1 MEYRQVYM
9 DYNATT
15 PIHPEVKKVMI
26 ESFDIFGN
34 GSSMHGFGREAGM
47 RIEMA
52 RKQIAHLIN
61 AEPDEIIFT
70 AGGSESDNTVLKY
83 VGCQNKSCGSKGCC
97 AGCGKTEIITT
108 PIEHPAIL
116 ETSKFLAE
124 NGITTK
130 FMKVDSTGRVNPEEL
145 YELIT
150 DKTAL
155 VSVMAAN
162 NEIGTLQDIKRI
174 AQIAHEKGVLFHTDA
189 VQAIG
194 KIKIDVK
201 EMGIDYLSMSGH
213 KIYAPK
219 GIGILYAKKGAPYCP
234 FLHGGHQEAGR
245 RAGTLNT
252 TGIMAIG
259 KAAELA
265 EQELVEESAR
275 LLKLRNRLKAGIM
288 ASIPDIK
295 INGNQEHT
303 LPNTL
308 NVSFIGAEGESILL
322 YMDLEGIAVS
332 TGSACSTGSLLPSH
346 VLMATGVDAE
356 LAHGSIRFSLGREN
370 TEEDIDYVLEKLPPI
385 IERIRKMSTV
395 YKKGATK

>member
-1 MEYRQVYM
+1 MDKRNVYM

-15 PIHPEVKKVMI
+15 PIHPLVKQ
-26 ESFDIFGN
+26 ELLDTLDICGN
-34 GSSMHGFGREAGM
+34 GSSMHTFGREAM
-47 RIEMA
+47 ERIENA
-52 RKQIAHLIN
+52 RTKIASLIN
-61 AEPDEIIFT
+61 AQPNEIIFT
-70 AGGSESDNTVLKY
+70 AGGTESDNTVLNY
-83 VGCQNKSCGSKGCC
+83 VAFGSKTS
-97 AGCGKTEIITT
+97 GKNEIITT

-116 ETSKFLAE
+116 ETAKFLE
-124 NGITTK
+124 NFGIVTK

-155 VSVMAAN
+155 ISVMAAN
-162 NEIGTLQDIKRI
+162 NEIGTIQDIKAIGAI
-174 AQIAHEKGVLFHTDA
+174 AKEKGVYFHTDA

-194 KIKIDVK
+194 KIKIDVRD
-201 EMGIDYLSMSGH
+201 MNIDFLSMSGH

-219 GIGILYAKKGAPYCP
+219 GIGILYVRKGVPYCP
-234 FLHGGHQEAGR
+234 FIHGGHQEGGR

-252 TGIMAIG
+252 TGIVALG
-259 KAAELA
+259 KAAEMA
-265 EQELVEESAR
+265 ELELEEEYT
-275 LLKLRNRLKAGIM
+275 KLSSLRDRLKKGIIE
-288 ASIPDIK
+288 SIPDIRV
-295 INGNQEHT
+295 NGNQEHC

-332 TGSACSTGSLLPSH
+332 TGSACSTGSLEPSH

-370 TEEDIDYVLEKLPPI
+370 TEEDVDYVLKKLPPI
-385 IERIRKMSTV
+385 IEKIRKMSTV
-395 YKKGATK
+395 YRKGGK

>member
-1 MEYRQVYM
+1 MDKRNVYM

-15 PIHPEVKKVMI
+15 PIHPLVKQ
-26 ESFDIFGN
+26 ELLETLDICGN
-34 GSSMHGFGREAGM
+34 GSSMHTFGREAM
-47 RIEMA
+47 ERIENA
-52 RKQIAHLIN
+52 RKKIASLIN
-61 AEPDEIIFT
+61 AQPNEIIFT
-70 AGGSESDNTVLKY
+70 AGGTESDNTVLNY
-83 VGCQNKSCGSKGCC
+83 VAFGSKTS
-97 AGCGKTEIITT
+97 GKNEIITT

-116 ETSKFLAE
+116 ETAKFLE
-124 NGITTK
+124 NFGIVTK

-155 VSVMAAN
+155 ISVMAAN
-162 NEIGTLQDIKRI
+162 NEIGTIQDIKAIGAI
-174 AQIAHEKGVLFHTDA
+174 AKEKGIYFHTDA

-194 KIKIDVK
+194 KVKIDVK
-201 EMGIDYLSMSGH
+201 DMNIDFLSMSGH

-219 GIGILYAKKGAPYCP
+219 GIGILYVRKGVPYCP
-234 FLHGGHQEAGR
+234 FIHGGHQEGGR

-252 TGIMAIG
+252 TGIVALG
-259 KAAELA
+259 KAAEMA
-265 EQELVEESAR
+265 ELELEEEYT
-275 LLKLRNRLKAGIM
+275 KLSSLRDRLKKGIIE
-288 ASIPDIK
+288 SIPDIR
-295 INGNQEHT
+295 INGNREHC

-332 TGSACSTGSLLPSH
+332 TGSACSTGSLEPSH

-370 TEEDIDYVLEKLPPI
+370 TEEDVDYVLEKLPPI
-385 IERIRKMSTV
+385 IEKIRKMSTV
-395 YKKGATK
+395 YRKGGK

>member
-1 MEYRQVYM
+1 MDKRNVYM

-15 PIHPEVKKVMI
+15 PIHPLVKQ
-26 ESFDIFGN
+26 ELLDTLDICGN
-34 GSSMHGFGREAGM
+34 GSSMHTFGREAM
-47 RIEMA
+47 ERIENA
-52 RKQIAHLIN
+52 RTKIASLIN
-61 AEPDEIIFT
+61 AQPNEIIFT
-70 AGGSESDNTVLKY
+70 AGGTESDNTVLNY
-83 VGCQNKSCGSKGCC
+83 VAFGSKTS
-97 AGCGKTEIITT
+97 GKNEIITT

-116 ETSKFLAE
+116 ETAKFLE
-124 NGITTK
+124 NFGIVTK

-155 VSVMAAN
+155 ISVMAAN
-162 NEIGTLQDIKRI
+162 NEIGTIQDIKAIGAI
-174 AQIAHEKGVLFHTDA
+174 AKEKGVYFHTDA

-194 KIKIDVK
+194 KIKIDVRD
-201 EMGIDYLSMSGH
+201 MNIDFLSMSGH

-219 GIGILYAKKGAPYCP
+219 GIGILYVRKGVPYCP
-234 FLHGGHQEAGR
+234 FIHGGHQEGGR

-252 TGIMAIG
+252 TGIVALG
-259 KAAELA
+259 KAAEMA
-265 EQELVEESAR
+265 ELELEEEYT
-275 LLKLRNRLKAGIM
+275 KLSSLRDRLKKGIIE
-288 ASIPDIK
+288 SIPDIRV
-295 INGNQEHT
+295 NGNQEHC

-332 TGSACSTGSLLPSH
+332 TGSACSTGSLEPSH

-370 TEEDIDYVLEKLPPI
+370 TEEDVDYVLEKLPPI
-385 IERIRKMSTV
+385 IEKIRKMSTV
-395 YKKGATK
+395 YRKGGK

>member
-1 MEYRQVYM
+1 MDKRNVYM

-15 PIHPEVKKVMI
+15 PIHPLVKQ
-26 ESFDIFGN
+26 ELLDTLDICGN
-34 GSSMHGFGREAGM
+34 GSSMHTFGREAM
-47 RIEMA
+47 ERIENA
-52 RKQIAHLIN
+52 RTKIASLIN
-61 AEPDEIIFT
+61 AQPNEIIFT
-70 AGGSESDNTVLKY
+70 AGGTESDNTVLNY
-83 VGCQNKSCGSKGCC
+83 VAFGSKTS
-97 AGCGKTEIITT
+97 GKNEIITT

-116 ETSKFLAE
+116 ETAKFLE
-124 NGITTK
+124 NFGIVTK

-155 VSVMAAN
+155 ISVMAAN
-162 NEIGTLQDIKRI
+162 NEIGTIQDIKAIGAI
-174 AQIAHEKGVLFHTDA
+174 AKEKGVYFHTDA

-194 KIKIDVK
+194 KIKIDVRD
-201 EMGIDYLSMSGH
+201 MNIDFLSMSGH

-219 GIGILYAKKGAPYCP
+219 GIGILYVRKGVPYCP
-234 FLHGGHQEAGR
+234 FIHGGHQEGGR

-252 TGIMAIG
+252 TGIVALG
-259 KAAELA
+259 KAAEMA
-265 EQELVEESAR
+265 ELELNEEYTKLSA
-275 LLKLRNRLKAGIM
+275 LRDRLKKGIV
-288 ASIPDIK
+288 ASVPDIRV
-295 INGNQEHT
+295 NGNQEHC

-332 TGSACSTGSLLPSH
+332 TGSACSTGSLEPSH

-370 TEEDIDYVLEKLPPI
+370 TEEDVDYVLEKLPPI
-385 IERIRKMSTV
+385 IEKIRKMSTV
-395 YKKGATK
+395 YRKGGK

>member
-1 MEYRQVYM
+1 MDKRNVYM

-15 PIHPEVKKVMI
+15 PIHPLVKQ
-26 ESFDIFGN
+26 ELLDTLDICGN
-34 GSSMHGFGREAGM
+34 GSSMHTFGREAM
-47 RIEMA
+47 ERIENA
-52 RKQIAHLIN
+52 RTKIASLIN
-61 AEPDEIIFT
+61 AQPNEIIFT
-70 AGGSESDNTVLKY
+70 AGGTESDNTVLNY
-83 VGCQNKSCGSKGCC
+83 VAFGSKTS
-97 AGCGKTEIITT
+97 GKNEIITT

-116 ETSKFLAE
+116 ETAKFLE
-124 NGITTK
+124 NFGIVTK

-155 VSVMAAN
+155 ISVMAAN
-162 NEIGTLQDIKRI
+162 NEIGTIQDIKAIGAI
-174 AQIAHEKGVLFHTDA
+174 AKEKGVYFHTDA

-194 KIKIDVK
+194 KIKIDVRD
-201 EMGIDYLSMSGH
+201 MNIDFLSMSGH

-219 GIGILYAKKGAPYCP
+219 GIGILYVRKGVPYCP
-234 FLHGGHQEAGR
+234 FIHGGHQEGGR

-252 TGIMAIG
+252 TGIVALG
-259 KAAELA
+259 KAAEMA
-265 EQELVEESAR
+265 ELELEEEYT
-275 LLKLRNRLKAGIM
+275 KLSSLRDRLKKGIIE
-288 ASIPDIK
+288 SIPDIR
-295 INGNQEHT
+295 INGNQEHC

-332 TGSACSTGSLLPSH
+332 TGSACSTGSLEPSH

-370 TEEDIDYVLEKLPPI
+370 TEEDVDYVLEKLPPI
-385 IERIRKMSTV
+385 IEKIRKMSTV
-395 YKKGATK
+395 YRKGGK

>member
-1 MEYRQVYM
+1 MDKRNVYM

-15 PIHPEVKKVMI
+15 PIHPLVKQ
-26 ESFDIFGN
+26 ELLDTLDICGN
-34 GSSMHGFGREAGM
+34 GSSMHTFGREAM
-47 RIEMA
+47 ERIENA
-52 RKQIAHLIN
+52 RTKIASLIN
-61 AEPDEIIFT
+61 AQPNEIIFT
-70 AGGSESDNTVLKY
+70 AGGTESDNTVLNY
-83 VGCQNKSCGSKGCC
+83 VAFGSKTS
-97 AGCGKTEIITT
+97 GKNEIITT

-116 ETSKFLAE
+116 ETAKFLE
-124 NGITTK
+124 NFGIVTK

-155 VSVMAAN
+155 ISVMAAN
-162 NEIGTLQDIKRI
+162 NEIGTIQDIKAIGAI
-174 AQIAHEKGVLFHTDA
+174 AKEKGVYFHTDA

-194 KIKIDVK
+194 KVKIDVK
-201 EMGIDYLSMSGH
+201 DMNIDFLSMSGH

-219 GIGILYAKKGAPYCP
+219 GIGILYVRKGVPYCP
-234 FLHGGHQEAGR
+234 FIHGGHQEGGR

-252 TGIMAIG
+252 TGIVALG
-259 KAAELA
+259 KAAEMA
-265 EQELVEESAR
+265 ELELEEEYT
-275 LLKLRNRLKAGIM
+275 KLSSLRDRLKKGIIE
-288 ASIPDIK
+288 SIPDIRV
-295 INGNQEHT
+295 NGNQEHC

-332 TGSACSTGSLLPSH
+332 TGSACSTGSLEPSH

-370 TEEDIDYVLEKLPPI
+370 TEEDVDYVLEKLPPI
-385 IERIRKMSTV
+385 IEKIRKMSTV
-395 YKKGATK
+395 YRKGGK